1 MSLMS
6 MTGFGSA
13 TFEVD
18 GQAYRIDVKSVNHRN
33 LNIRLKIAHDFAQA
47 EPKAKRVVKERLAR
61 GAVDIVVSR
70 EGSAKRDVALQ
81 VDEEGLSNM
90 FQTLCRVAERAGA
103 PTPTLDI
110 ALKYGDFLETQQA
123 TSSPESLAAG
133 FLEGLDAA
141 LAALRDMRER
151 EAAELVADI
160 GERLDRLDSY
170 LNEVERLSP
179 AVYTGYEE
187 RLKRRL
193 QEAGERHGL
202 ELDPARVLT
211 ELVIWSDKSD
221 VTEELVRARAHMVHF
236 REHLAAER
244 DESGKKLDFLA
255 QELFRE
261 FNTIGSKCRDVGMAA
276 QVVDS
281 KVELE
286 KIREQVQNLA

>member
-33 LNIRLKIAHDFAQA
+33 LNVRLKMAQDFAQA
-47 EPKAKRVVKERLAR
+47 EPQAKRLVKDRLAR
-61 GAVDIVVSR
+61 GAVDVVVSR
-70 EGSAKRDVALQ
+70 EGSAKRNVSIA
-81 VDEEGLSNM
+81 VDEEGLSKM

-110 ALKYGDFLETQQA
+110 ALKYGDFLETHQQA
-123 TSSPESLAAG
+123 SSADSLATG
-133 FLEGLDAA
+133 FVEGLGKA
-141 LAALRDMRER
+141 LDALRDMRQR
-151 EAAELVADI
+151 EAAALLTDI
-160 GERLDRLDSY
+160 EERLDRLDGY
-170 LNEVERLSP
+170 LDEVERLSP
-179 AVYTGYEE
+179 AVYSGYED

-193 QEAGERHGL
+193 QEATERHGL
-202 ELDPARVLT
+202 ELDPARIMT

-221 VTEELVRARAHMVHF
+221 VTEELVRARAHMLHF
-236 REHLAAER
+236 REHLTAGR